1 MSTSQTQSSSAVAR
15 LIEHM
20 NNAGASLISYS
31 DETGNRRS
39 LRASSPEN
47 VLKAVNG
54 TDWCKLRW
62 LSHSGEGTA
71 LPYVEVLV
79 LPYETDMAD
88 MIANWWTN
96 SEELDQH
103 MEKFTDQL

>member
-20 NNAGASLISYS
+20 NNAGAYLVSYS

-39 LRASSPEN
+39 LRATRPED
-47 VLKAVNG
+47 VMKRLSG
-54 TDWCKLRW
+54 SDWCKLRW
-62 LSHSGEGTA
+62 LGHSGEGTA

-79 LPYETDMAD
+79 LPYELDPVD

-96 SEELDQH
+96 DEELDQH